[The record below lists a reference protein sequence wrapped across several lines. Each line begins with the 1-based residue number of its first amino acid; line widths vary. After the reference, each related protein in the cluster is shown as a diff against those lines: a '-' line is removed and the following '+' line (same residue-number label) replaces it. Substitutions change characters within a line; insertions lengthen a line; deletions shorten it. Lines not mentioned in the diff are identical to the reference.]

1 MLCNAKKIVRHGH
14 TLHMCLVIVIFHD
27 ISKVIA
33 IISSPFSLIYIW
45 FIVSTAFSVFFS
57 KKKHEH
63 LLSLRCL
70 LRDFKWTWF
79 PAFNKNV
86 GRSLWNSS

>member
-1 MLCNAKKIVRHGH
+1 VLCNAKKIVRHGH

-57 KKKHEH
+57 KKNTSTCYLCVVYYVISNGHGSLH
-63 LLSLRCL
+63 LIRTL
-70 LRDFKWTWF
+70 
-79 PAFNKNV
+79 A
-86 GRSLWNSS
+86 GRF